1 VSELVLGAVALLS
14 AVVLALLLLGP
25 TAPTDAPVAVA
36 SASASARGVIVGTPG
51 GAVITSAPTPSPT
64 ATVST
69 TPPPVAPPTAIP
81 TSPSDPAPPP
91 TPVPTIPPPP
101 TAAPTPAPT
110 AVVVAVAEPVDAVAS
125 FYGSVVSGDFDAAY
139 ALWSATMKAAY
150 PREEN
155 LDQRFAETASIE
167 WLQLETVSRS
177 PTQAQVQAN
186 FVETYESGAS
196 RTFIGY
202 WDLILVDGRWL
213 LDAPHY

>member
-1 VSELVLGAVALLS
+1 LGAVPLLAVVVAALLFLDPAAPAS
-14 AVVLALLLLGP
+14 APVGDP
-25 TAPTDAPVAVA
+25 TASP
-36 SASASARGVIVGTPG
+36 SAADIIVGIPG
-51 GAVITSAPTPSPT
+51 GAVINATPTPSPLPSPSQPP
-64 ATVST
+64 AE
-69 TPPPVAPPTAIP
+69 TPVAQPQAPPTAP
-81 TSPSDPAPPP
+81 PEPVPPP
-91 TPVPTIPPPP
+91 TPAPTVAPPPPPPP
-101 TAAPTPAPT
+101 TAAPT
-110 AVVVAVAEPVDAVAS
+110 AVVVVVTEPADAVAS

-139 ALWSATMKAAY
+139 ALWSAAMKAAY

-177 PTQAQVQAN
+177 ASTAQVQAN
-186 FVETYESGAS
+186 FVETYDSGAS